1 MEIIDNYINLLYKD
15 DDSIEVMELKE
26 ELKEHLI
33 LSANEF
39 INQGYGENDAYN
51 KAIEKFD
58 GGSDMLKELYLAL
71 KENNNKLEKDNI
83 SLKKTTNKIIY
94 VCRTMFV
101 LFLLALVSSTV
112 LHETGVIEN
121 AQLKKWDALNTQ
133 LEQNLSSII
142 QNKDIY
148 DIDSYTD
155 SVNELIKSENILM
168 LRLYN
173 DEYSA
178 RTFSDESKD
187 MIYEYGTKNVISYYD
202 GYGETDKNNKG
213 QTLYFRYKPDTE
225 VYYKLN
231 TQIRISILLSAP
243 IIIIGYVI
251 IELLARRNKSKSN

>member
-178 RTFSDESKD
+178 RTFSDESKEKMLYLTTTD
-187 MIYEYGTKNVISYYD
+187 MERLIKIIK
-202 GYGETDKNNKG
+202 DK
-213 QTLYFRYKPDTE
+213 LYI
-225 VYYKLN
+225 LGIN
-231 TQIRISILLSAP
+231 LTQKY
-243 IIIIGYVI
+243 II
-251 IELLARRNKSKSN
+251 N

>member
-39 INQGYGENDAYN
+39 INQGYEENDAYN

-83 SLKKTTNKIIY
+83 NLKKTTNKIIY

-112 LHETGVIEN
+112 LHKTGVIEN
-121 AQLKKWDALNTQ
+121 VQLKKWDALTTQ
-133 LEQNLSSII
+133 LEENLSSII

-148 DIDSYTD
+148 DMDSYID

-168 LRLYN
+168 LRLYK

-213 QTLYFRYKPDTE
+213 QVLYFKFKPDTE
-225 VYYKLN
+225 EYYKLN

>member
-1 MEIIDNYINLLYKD
+1 METMDNYINLLYKD

-39 INQGYGENDAYN
+39 INQGYEENDAYN

-83 SLKKTTNKIIY
+83 NLKKTTNKIIY

-112 LHETGVIEN
+112 LHKTGVIEN
-121 AQLKKWDALNTQ
+121 VQLKKWDALTTQ
-133 LEQNLSSII
+133 LEENLSSII

-148 DIDSYTD
+148 DMDSYID

-168 LRLYN
+168 LRLYK

-213 QTLYFRYKPDTE
+213 QVLYFKFKPDTE
-225 VYYKLN
+225 EYYKLN

>member
-39 INQGYGENDAYN
+39 INQGYEENYAYN

-83 SLKKTTNKIIY
+83 NLKKTTNKIIY

-112 LHETGVIEN
+112 LHKTGVIEN
-121 AQLKKWDALNTQ
+121 VQLKKWDALTTQ
-133 LEQNLSSII
+133 LEENLSSII

-148 DIDSYTD
+148 DIDSYID

-168 LRLYN
+168 LRLYK

-213 QTLYFRYKPDTE
+213 QVLYFKFKPDTE
-225 VYYKLN
+225 EYYKLN
-231 TQIRISILLSAP
+231 TQIRISILLSAS

>member
-39 INQGYGENDAYN
+39 INQGYEENDAYN

-83 SLKKTTNKIIY
+83 NLKKTTNKIIY

-112 LHETGVIEN
+112 LHKTGVIEN
-121 AQLKKWDALNTQ
+121 VQLKKWDALTTQ
-133 LEQNLSSII
+133 LEENLSSII

-148 DIDSYTD
+148 DMDSYID

-168 LRLYN
+168 LRLYK

-213 QTLYFRYKPDTE
+213 QVLYFKFKPDTE
-225 VYYKLN
+225 EYYKLN
-231 TQIRISILLSAP
+231 IQIRISILLSAP